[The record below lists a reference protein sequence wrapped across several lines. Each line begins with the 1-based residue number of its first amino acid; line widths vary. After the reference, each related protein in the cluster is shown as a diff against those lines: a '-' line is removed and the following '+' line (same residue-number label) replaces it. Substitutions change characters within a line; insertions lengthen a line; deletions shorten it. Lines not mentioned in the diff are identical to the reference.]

1 MLTPV
6 PPTDCT
12 RAREAASTL
21 LDGELSQLEAAHLD
35 LHLEECA
42 ECRAYTAELAG
53 VGALL
58 RAAPLVQPSRPLFT
72 AARRRPTFLSVRVAA
87 AAALVIVA
95 TGTSFAVG
103 QRLGSHDSNPTAT
116 VGSTLTLANQSRP
129 EVVGML
135 RRLRPARMP
144 LAKVIPV

>member
-1 MLTPV
+1 MLTPL
-6 PPTDCT
+6 PPNDCT

-21 LDGELSQLEAAHLD
+21 LDAELSQLEAAHLD
-35 LHLEECA
+35 LHLDACA
-42 ECRAYTAELAG
+42 DCRAYTAELAG

-58 RAAPLVQPSRPLFT
+58 RAAPLVQPSRPLFV
-72 AARRRPTFLSVRVAA
+72 AGRRRPPFVTVRVAA
-87 AAALVIVA
+87 AAAVVVAA
-95 TGTSFAVG
+95 TGASFAVG
-103 QRLGSHDSNPTAT
+103 QRLGSHGSVPSAT
-116 VGSTLTLANQSRP
+116 IGSTLTLANRAQP